1 MKMKDIY
8 SEHPDEN
15 EQSELGNFF
24 GEDMVARGDW
34 ADLCAQAST
43 AEGKILADGAVTQS
57 DAYDA
62 VRDSLYFIEQQ
73 IGDSYASGIAEVVG
87 WAHKIEY
94 VQTQD
99 GETIDTVAEV
109 DEQLLGFDGSNM
121 GTYDGVGLVS
131 LAGRWRVMLQI
142 DLSQASG
149 VDAPG
154 VYGFLMGE
162 DKVVQLSLYAD
173 NEPGVVDPAEDIRS
187 AGEDAQQT
195 VVSSEFLAAD
205 SLTQR
210 QLLGDFVVRHE
221 HDLSEHLR
229 DTEVV
234 VATTQYYGM
243 SPLFPGELFPV
254 DIDLDDKHLD
264 CFLLEGKIGSF
275 WYPDLES
282 VDIEKQLTVD
292 DFGIGTGAPYLT
304 LEKRDAYGERIAT
317 YYIPTNDVQDIAAIN
332 ADDEFDSTDDE

>member
-8 SEHPDEN
+8 PEHPDEN

-73 IGDSYASGIAEVVG
+73 IGDSYASGLAEVVG

-109 DEQLLGFDGSNM
+109 DEQLLGFEGSNV

-154 VYGFLMGE
+154 IYGLLMGE

-173 NEPGVVDPAEDIRS
+173 NEPDVVDPAEDIRS
-187 AGEDAQQT
+187 AGEDAQQV
-195 VVSSEFLAAD
+195 VVSSEFLMSD

-210 QLLGDFVVRHE
+210 HMLGEMVARHE
-221 HDLSEHLR
+221 NELSPHVR
-229 DTEVV
+229 DAEVV
-234 VATTQYYGM
+234 VATTQYYES
-243 SPLFPGELFPV
+243 SPFLPGELFPV
-254 DIDLDDKHLD
+254 TLNVDAKDPD
-264 CFLLEGKIGSF
+264 FFYLEGKIGRF

-292 DFGIGTGAPYLT
+292 DFGIGGGAPYLT
-304 LEKRDAYGERIAT
+304 LEKRDAGGELIAT
-317 YYIPTNDVQDIAAIN
+317 YYIPTNDVQDIAVIN
-332 ADDEFDSTDDE
+332 AGDEFDAADDV